1 MMPSEPI
8 PPSEPPSPIPVH
20 PDLLAWA
27 QQTLDVQEVLEELRE
42 MKATGGEPLESFIAE
57 IEAVVRGS

>member
-8 PPSEPPSPIPVH
+8 PPSEPPS
-20 PDLLAWA
+20 A